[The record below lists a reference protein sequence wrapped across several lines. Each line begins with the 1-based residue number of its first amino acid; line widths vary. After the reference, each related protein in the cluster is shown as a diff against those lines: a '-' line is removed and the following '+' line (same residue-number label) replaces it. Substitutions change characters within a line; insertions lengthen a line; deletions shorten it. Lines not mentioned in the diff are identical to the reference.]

1 MTDNFADFVKA
12 FSNFGS
18 GMVELAHLTG
28 DRQNVRL
35 SPFVKIFPIQDY
47 FPLLSIFSCIRLF
60 PFYNLCCLQVCC
72 LYDGI

>member
-35 SPFVKIFPIQDY
+35 FPFVKM
-47 FPLLSIFSCIRLF
+47 LSIIRLF
-60 PFYNLCCLQVCC
+60 PFIKYLF
-72 LYDGI
+72 LY